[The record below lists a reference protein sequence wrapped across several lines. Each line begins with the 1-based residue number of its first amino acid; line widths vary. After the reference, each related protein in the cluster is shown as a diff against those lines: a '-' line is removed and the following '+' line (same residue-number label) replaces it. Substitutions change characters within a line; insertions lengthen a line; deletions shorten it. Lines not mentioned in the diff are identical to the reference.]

1 MTNPLEVF
9 NGQLSKLTW
18 SQKLIFAFVCCFW
31 SFIQTPLPKT
41 LSPILLPSCSQG
53 CWCYTEAS
61 VTWTW
66 FFYPVRL
73 CWRFVFESVT
83 QWVSQTCL
91 ELTALAQAG
100 LKHTCL
106 LPTPRKCCDDHGQ
119 HPCFW
124 SCLSVSGHLV
134 FSTFIDETAFFLKC
148 LLGLLKIWNTHYKL
162 TSPLCWATHQTL
174 LCGSAVSL
182 WPQWPFADFKGRQF
196 KSHSFVRFAKGAWV
210 TGAICRPTQTLE

>member
-1 MTNPLEVF
+1 MTNSLEVF

-41 LSPILLPSCSQG
+41 LSPILLSSCSQG

-73 CWRFVFESVT
+73 CWRFVFEYLSE
-83 QWVSQTCL
+83 CPRL
-91 ELTALAQAG
+91 ALNS
-100 LKHTCL
+100 LHL
-106 LPTPRKCCDDHGQ
+106 LRLASNTHASCQPLGSAVMTMDSTPA
-119 HPCFW
+119 
-124 SCLSVSGHLV
+124 SGLV
-134 FSTFIDETAFFLKC
+134 FLYLGIWFSQHSLMRQPSSLNVFLE
-148 LLGLLKIWNTHYKL
+148 LLKIWNTHYKL

-196 KSHSFVRFAKGAWV
+196 KSHSFVRFAKGEWV
-210 TGAICRPTQTLE
+210 TGAICRPTQMLE